1 MYFWYRPEKGSVSR
15 IFAAEC
21 DGARMAVFCTDVT
34 ETADPATAQRALLVG
49 TSVHDDA
56 QQDVLTSDEGTLT
69 EAGQE
74 YCKTWGVQ
82 PDAGS
87 LRKWAETQA
96 RLHHLSYELPN

>member
-1 MYFWYRPEKGSVSR
+1 MYLWYCSENGSLSK

-34 ETADPATAQRALLVG
+34 ETADPATSQRALLVG
-49 TSVHDDA
+49 TSVHDDV

-69 EAGQE
+69 EAGRE

-82 PDAGS
+82 PNAES
-87 LRKWAETQA
+87 LKKWARLQA
-96 RLHHLSYELPN
+96 VQHHLSYELPH